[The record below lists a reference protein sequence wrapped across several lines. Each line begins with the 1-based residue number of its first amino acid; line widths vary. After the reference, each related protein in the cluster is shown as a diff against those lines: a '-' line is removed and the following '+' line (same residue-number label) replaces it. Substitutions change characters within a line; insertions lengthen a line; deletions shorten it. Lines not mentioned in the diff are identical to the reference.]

1 MVLSVQRLEPRP
13 CHVRIDLG
21 GRDIAVSQKQLNDSQ
36 IRAVIEEMGGE
47 GMAQGV
53 WRQGLCDPGTHG
65 VALDEIP
72 ECLAGQGSPAPRDEQ
87 KVGRRARQEHG
98 SGLPE
103 IAIEQIQRAS
113 A

>member
-1 MVLSVQRLEPRP
+1 MVLCVQRLEPRP

-21 GRDIAVSQKQLNDSQ
+21 RRDIAVPQQQLNDTQ

-72 ECLAGQGSPAPRDEQ
+72 ERLTVR
-87 KVGRRARQEHG
+87 
-98 SGLPE
+98 GLPRRVTNKKSDG
-103 IAIEQIQRAS
+103 ALARS
-113 A
+113 TGRDCRR